1 MNRLVACSCWQ
12 QPPRRACSCSWSKLC
27 HLPQFHRG
35 RHAFP
40 WQGVQQC
47 ADACCSPCCFW
58 ERSDCSV
65 RGICAAI
72 PPMAWRCLPDGCAPM
87 VTATPKPFC
96 EPRSFRRWCRAVHR
110 WPGVLDHPA
119 LASLAHSSRRGST
132 ATCADLLHRWTSQ
145 ACLQRRAPPART
157 DWTVG
162 GRPGLPSAPVAARRA
177 RSSPL
182 RHYPSRRSAFDSGR
196 SRISGA
202 V

>member
-65 RGICAAI
+65 RGICAAL

-87 VTATPKPFC
+87 VTATPQPFC

-119 LASLAHSSRRGST
+119 LASLAHPSRRGST
-132 ATCADLLHRWTSQ
+132 ATCADPASVDGQRKPVYSDVLLPRGLIGWLGVVLGCRALLVLHDEHGHPLFATTHRGDQHLT
-145 ACLQRRAPPART
+145 AGVPAFLER
-157 DWTVG
+157 
-162 GRPGLPSAPVAARRA
+162 
-177 RSSPL
+177 
-182 RHYPSRRSAFDSGR
+182 
-196 SRISGA
+196 
-202 V
+202 